1 MPLKVGVLSHCW
13 PAKAC
18 QFPAVMCRAAM
29 RRCCFKVCV
38 CLSLHISG
46 CFSSKDFPKEPEC
59 KTTPWVLCFWVSFF
73 FWHKWRQ
80 NVWKPQTWQVP
91 RSFRCRCHRE
101 MGLYLHLPW
110 RSQDTNEMSPTLSR
124 LPAMIHT
131 KLTELSQLNDWQR
144 LVTERQGSQAAHNV
158 SQEYFIH
165 LILARLCISISP

>member
-110 RSQDTNEMSPTLSR
+110 RSQDTNETSPTLSR

-131 KLTELSQLNDWQR
+131 KLT
-144 LVTERQGSQAAHNV
+144 VIAAEWLTAACDGATGESSSTQCESRIFYSSNFGQIV
-158 SQEYFIH
+158 YQY
-165 LILARLCISISP
+165 